1 MPAQPLTPAN
11 PSEVLF
17 SLSFALTHDGKRRF
31 GRADNLMATLTAHHP
46 LEHLER
52 SGYVIMQRPAAVTH
66 SAPAYG
72 GQSVGCQLNNAK
84 VERFKNAG

>member
-1 MPAQPLTPAN
+1 MPDQPLTPAN

-31 GRADNLMATLTAHHP
+31 GRADNLMAALTAHHL

-52 SGYVIMQRPAAVTH
+52 SGYVIMQRAAGQTATWPP
-66 SAPAYG
+66 APAH
-72 GQSVGCQLNNAK
+72 
-84 VERFKNAG
+84 RDD